1 MSPEPAS
8 HAHRAPV
15 IGLTGSI
22 ASGKSTV
29 SALLRELGATIV
41 DADQLAR
48 DAVAPGTTALAAI
61 RARWGPAVI
70 AADETLDRAALRRI
84 VFADPAE
91 RRALEAIVH
100 PDVEALRGAAVARA
114 QAAGAPVIVCD
125 IPLLFEKHM
134 EHQFDGVVF
143 VDANDAVRRARLVAT
158 RGLSEAE
165 AEAMMAAQLPNEGK
179 RRRASWIIE
188 NNGSLDA
195 LRAQVIAVWP
205 TLCRRAG

>member
-1 MSPEPAS
+1 VPPEPAS
-8 HAHRAPV
+8 RAHRAPV

-29 SALLRELGATIV
+29 SSLLRELGATIV

-61 RARWGPAVI
+61 KARWGPAVI
-70 AADETLDRAALRRI
+70 AADGTLDRTALRRI

-91 RRALEAIVH
+91 RRALEDIVH
-100 PDVEALRGAAVARA
+100 PDVETLRGAAVARA

-125 IPLLFEKHM
+125 IPLLFEKHL
-134 EHQFDGVVF
+134 EHQFDAVVF
-143 VDANDAVRRARLVAT
+143 VDANDEARRTRLVAT
-158 RGLSEAE
+158 RGLSGAE

-179 RRRASWIIE
+179 RRRASWTIE

-195 LRAQVIAVWP
+195 LRAQVIALWP
-205 TLCRRAG
+205 TLRGLTG

>member
-1 MSPEPAS
+1 MR
-8 HAHRAPV
+8 RAPV

-29 SALLRELGATIV
+29 SSLLRDLGALIV

-48 DAVAPGTTALAAI
+48 DAVAPGTSALAAI
-61 RARWGPAVI
+61 KARWGPGVI
-70 AADETLDRAALRRI
+70 ADDETLDRAALRRI

-100 PDVEALRGAAVARA
+100 PDVEALRAAAVARG

-125 IPLLFEKHM
+125 IPLLFEKQL
-134 EHQFDGVVF
+134 EHEFDAVVF
-143 VDANDAVRRARLVAT
+143 VDARDEIRRTRIVAT
-158 RGLSEAE
+158 RGLSTREANE
-165 AEAMMAAQLPNEGK
+165 MMAAQLPNEGK
-179 RRRASWIIE
+179 RRRATWVIE

-195 LRAQVIAVWP
+195 LREQVDALWP
-205 TLCRRAG
+205 ILCGLAG